1 VSGPTNGTIVIN
13 ANGTYTYTPNANFN
27 GTDVIVVSICDA
39 GLPLPGICVN
49 DTITITVTAVN
60 DAPIVDNEIITT
72 NEDTPATGDLTDAGD
87 LDPDGTP
94 LTANTTPVSGPTNGT
109 IVINAN
115 GTYTYT
121 PNANFNGTDVI
132 VVSICDAGTPL
143 PGVCVNDTITVT
155 VAPVND
161 APIVDNET
169 ITTNEDTPAT
179 GDLTDAGDLDPDGTP
194 LTANTTPVSGPTNG
208 TIVINANGTYTY
220 TPNANFNGTDVIVV
234 SICDAGL
241 PLPGVCVN
249 DTITITVTA
258 VNDAPI
264 VDNET
269 ITTNED
275 TPATGDLTDAGDL
288 DPDGTPLTANTTP
301 VSGPT
306 NGTIVINANGTY
318 TYTPNANFNG
328 TDVVVVSICD
338 AGTPGIICVNDTIFI
353 TVTAVNDAPI
363 VDNEVVTTN
372 EDTPATGDLT
382 DAGDSDPDG
391 TALTANTTP
400 VSGPSNGTIVINAN
414 GTYTYTPN
422 ANFNGTDVVVVS
434 ICDAGLPLP
443 GVCVND
449 TITITVT
456 AVNDA
461 PIVDNEIIT
470 TNEDTPATG
479 DLTDAGDL
487 DPDGTPLTANTTPV
501 SGPTNGTIVINAN
514 GTYTYTPNANFNGT
528 DVIVVSICDAG
539 LPLPGICVNDTI
551 FITVTAVN
559 DAPIVDNEIITTNE
573 DTPATGDLTDA
584 GDLDPDGTPL
594 TANTTPV
601 SGPTNG
607 TIVINANGTYTYTPN
622 ANFSGTDTIV
632 VSICDAGLPLPG
644 VCVNDTITITVTAVN
659 DAPIVDNET
668 ITTNEDTPATGD
680 LTDAGDLDPDGTP
693 LTANTTPVSG
703 PTNGT
708 IVINANGTYTYT
720 PNANFNG
727 TDVIV
732 VSICDA
738 GLPLPGVCVNDTIFI
753 TVTAV
758 NDAPIVDNETI
769 TTNEDTPATGDLTD
783 AGDSDPDGT
792 PLTANTTPVSG
803 PTNGTIVINAN
814 GTYTYTPNANFS
826 GTDVIVVSI
835 CDAGLPLP
843 GICVNDTITITVTAV
858 NDAPI
863 VDNEIITTNEDT
875 PATGDLTDAG
885 DLDPDGTPL
894 TANTTPV
901 SGPTNGTIVIN
912 ANGTYTYTPNANFN
926 GTDVII
932 VSICDA
938 GLPLPGICVN
948 DTIFITV
955 TAVNDAPIVDNETIT
970 TNEDTAA
977 TGDLTDAGDLDPD
990 GTPLTANTTP
1000 VSGPTNGTIV
1010 INANGTYTYTP
1021 NANFNGTDVIVV
1033 SICDAGLPLPGV
1045 CVNDTITITVTAV
1058 NDAPIVDNETITTNE
1073 DTPATG
1079 DLTDAGDLDPDGTP
1093 LTANT
1098 TPVSGPTNGTI
1109 VINANGTYT
1118 YTPNANFSGTDTIV
1132 VSICDAG
1139 LPLPGICVNDTIF
1152 ITVIPCISI
1161 PTLDCDGDGVTNGQE
1176 IADGTNATDPCSFVF
1191 ASQTATPSAS
1201 WNTLDCDNDGLSN
1214 GDELTNGTDPLNPD
1228 TDGDGVIDGT
1238 EVADGSN
1245 ATDPCSLVIASQ
1257 TVTPSAA
1264 WNSADCDNDGLSNGT
1279 EITTGTDPLNPDT
1292 DGDGVIDGT
1301 EVADGTNP
1309 TDPCSLVIASQTV
1322 TPSAA
1327 WNTLDC
1333 DNDGLSN
1340 GDEIIIGIDPLNPD
1354 TDGDGVIDYT
1364 EIADGTIATDPCS
1377 LVIASQTVTP
1387 SAAWNSADCDN
1398 DGLSNGAEI
1407 TTGTNPLNPDTD
1419 GDGVIDGI
1427 EVADGTNPTD
1437 PCSLVI
1443 ASQTVAPSA
1452 DWNDADCDNDGLT
1465 NVTEVTDGTDPFNPD
1480 TDGDGVIDGTEVA
1493 DGTNPTDPCSLL
1505 LASQTVVPSAAWND
1519 ADCDNDGIGNG
1530 TEIINGSNP
1539 FNYCSPN
1546 PCNVIIPE
1554 SFTPDGDGINDE
1566 FVIEGI
1572 ELFPNNKLTIF
1583 NRWGVLVF
1591 EESQYQNNWDGKT
1604 QSTFTVGGNDLPTAT
1619 YYYVFDTKD
1628 EIKGI
1633 ITGYIYLQR

>member
-1 VSGPTNGTIVIN
+1 
-13 ANGTYTYTPNANFN
+13 
-27 GTDVIVVSICDA
+27 
-39 GLPLPGICVN
+39 
-49 DTITITVTAVN
+49 
-60 DAPIVDNEIITT
+60 
-72 NEDTPATGDLTDAGD
+72 
-87 LDPDGTP
+87 
-94 LTANTTPVSGPTNGT
+94 
-109 IVINAN
+109 
-115 GTYTYT
+115 
-121 PNANFNGTDVI
+121 
-132 VVSICDAGTPL
+132 
-143 PGVCVNDTITVT
+143 
-155 VAPVND
+155 
-161 APIVDNET
+161 
-169 ITTNEDTPAT
+169 
-179 GDLTDAGDLDPDGTP
+179 
-194 LTANTTPVSGPTNG
+194 
-208 TIVINANGTYTY
+208 
-220 TPNANFNGTDVIVV
+220 
-234 SICDAGL
+234 
-241 PLPGVCVN
+241 VN